1 MKVKYR
7 RPRGTMDYLPD
18 YLDRWSYIEE
28 IWRTL
33 TRTYGFREI
42 RTPVFE
48 LTDLFVRGAGET
60 SDIVSKEMY
69 TFTDRGGRSISLRPE
84 GTAAVAR
91 AYLENHLYTGPQ
103 PTKLFY
109 VMPMFRY
116 ERPQAGRYR
125 QHTQYGVEVIGSA
138 DPWTD
143 AEVIHLTTVFY
154 ERLGIQEIE
163 VHLNSVGDKQC
174 RSHYNEILLNYLR
187 SISEHLCTDCRNRME
202 RNPLRVLDCKQQGC
216 QSYLVQAPKM
226 VDHLCLPC
234 EEHFSKVRR
243 YLEQFGI
250 TYIINPRLVRGLD
263 YYTRT
268 AFEVISKR
276 LGAQDA
282 IAGGGRYD
290 RLLEVLGGNPTPA
303 IGFGAGMERLIY
315 ALERH
320 GIEVPQRQH
329 LAVFVISVGE
339 AARQEAEQIVTRLR
353 AAGIA
358 SDLDHIASTKLKNQ
372 LTKAIRLGARY
383 AAIIGD
389 DELAQDTVVLRDL
402 ADASQESL
410 ARGSLVEVLRQ
421 RLDNSNLC

>member
-1 MKVKYR
+1 
-7 RPRGTMDYLPD
+7 
-18 YLDRWSYIEE
+18 
-28 IWRTL
+28 
-33 TRTYGFREI
+33 
-42 RTPVFE
+42 
-48 LTDLFVRGAGET
+48 
-60 SDIVSKEMY
+60 
-69 TFTDRGGRSISLRPE
+69 
-84 GTAAVAR
+84 
-91 AYLENHLYTGPQ
+91 
-103 PTKLFY
+103 
-109 VMPMFRY
+109 
-116 ERPQAGRYR
+116 
-125 QHTQYGVEVIGSA
+125 
-138 DPWTD
+138 
-143 AEVIHLTTVFY
+143 
-154 ERLGIQEIE
+154 
-163 VHLNSVGDKQC
+163 
-174 RSHYNEILLNYLR
+174 
-187 SISEHLCTDCRNRME
+187 ME

-243 YLEQFGI
+243 YLEQFDI

-290 RLLEVLGGNPTPA
+290 GLLELLGGNPTPA